1 MLSICIPTYN
11 YIPTSLVK
19 KLSIQANEIQIEFEI
34 IIFNDGSNSII
45 STELRSLLTISGVK
59 IESSV
64 KNIGRA
70 TARNRLGKLAKYP
83 YILFIDSD
91 SDIPNKDYLKTYINN
106 LNPGIVC
113 CGGTK
118 YYTEKPQKQYILRW
132 KYGHSR
138 ESISGEDRSLYP
150 WNSFTTHHFV
160 IDRELF
166 LKILFSTKTKGY
178 GHEDTLFG
186 IELKNKN
193 IPIKHINNPLFHI
206 GLESA
211 NTYILKTENALI
223 NLKLLFLEDESSEY
237 YQSIKLIRFYK
248 KQKNLRL
255 IWVWKTAY
263 LLFNR
268 MVRIQLSGN
277 NPNLRLFD
285 FYKLGYFICIKPGI
299 KANEKI

>member
-11 YIPTSLVK
+11 YVPTSLVK
-19 KLSIQANEIQIEFEI
+19 KLSIQANEIAIEFEI
-34 IIFNDGSNSII
+34 IIFNDGSNSTINA
-45 STELRSLLTISGVK
+45 ELINLLSVNGVK
-59 IESSV
+59 IESSK

-70 TARNRLGKLAKYP
+70 AARNKLGKLAKYP

-91 SDIPNKDYLKTYINN
+91 SDIPNKNYLKTYIKT
-106 LNPGIVC
+106 LKPGIVC

-118 YYTEKPQKQYILRW
+118 YYTEKPQNKYMLRW

-138 ESISGEDRSLYP
+138 ESISAENRSLYP
-150 WNSFTTHHFV
+150 WNNFTTHQFV

-166 LKILFSTKTKGY
+166 LEILFSTKTKGY

-186 IELKNKN
+186 IELRNRN

-223 NLKLLFLEDESSEY
+223 NLKSLFLEDESSDY

-248 KQKNLRL
+248 KQKGLRL
-255 IWVWKTAY
+255 VWIWKTAY

-268 MVRIQLSGN
+268 IVKIQLSGN

-285 FYKLGYFICIKPGI
+285 FYKLGYFICIKPNI
-299 KANEKI
+299 EANEKI